1 MSGAT
6 TAVALGVMAAASV
19 AGVVN
24 ARQQTIQQQR
34 AQGKAEDAA
43 AKQEQLAAREM
54 RKANRKAP
62 DVGSLLAGNLAGAH
76 GGVGS
81 TMLTGAAGVDPGSLS
96 LGRSTLLGG

>member
-1 MSGAT
+1 
-6 TAVALGVMAAASV
+6 MAAASSIALGILAASSL
-19 AGVVN
+19 AGAVN
-24 ARQQTIQQQR
+24 ARQQSIQQQR

-62 DVGSLLAGNLAGAH
+62 DIATLLAGNQAGAQ